1 MAASW
6 LHQLIT
12 ARIFPT
18 LSFHVLSAPL
28 PQSLQS
34 EGEARRDVRRGQ
46 RASLIGEENDEL

>member
-1 MAASW
+1 MAAPW
-6 LHQLIT
+6 QVQLIT

-18 LSFHVLSAPL
+18 LSFHVLSATL

-34 EGEARRDVRRGQ
+34 EVEESSDMRRGQ